1 MPKKRHKTPGLS
13 ARLLK
18 EASQESWMMEDKDEG
33 DTNHVHLVRAAGG
46 GHRST
51 PVLFAMIKQCTM
63 RGVEI
68 KCT

>member
-1 MPKKRHKTPGLS
+1 
-13 ARLLK
+13 
-18 EASQESWMMEDKDEG
+18 MMEDKDEG
-33 DTNHVHLVRAAGG
+33 DTNHVHLVRAAAG